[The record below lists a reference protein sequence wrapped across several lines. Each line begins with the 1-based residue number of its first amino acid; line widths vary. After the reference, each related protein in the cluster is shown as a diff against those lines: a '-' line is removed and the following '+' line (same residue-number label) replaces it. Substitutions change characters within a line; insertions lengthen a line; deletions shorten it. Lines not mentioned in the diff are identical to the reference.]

1 MIEKDKKT
9 LPKFDD
15 IKVKGI
21 SMANSLQFIFLLE
34 EEEKNDDQTCKD
46 EFIYTQITL

>member
-9 LPKFDD
+9 LPNFDD

-21 SMANSLQFIFLLE
+21 SMANSLVHFFFVRRR
-34 EEEKNDDQTCKD
+34 K
-46 EFIYTQITL
+46 